1 MKKGRAVP
9 AGGNNMKLKLQDI
22 SKSYGKTVA
31 LQNFSAEMTPGIYA
45 LLGPNG
51 SGKSTLMNVITDNL
65 KADSGRIL
73 YTGENGETEETLK
86 MGERFREKLGFMPQ
100 YPGLYPNFTVRDLL
114 LYMVQLKGFDRNFP
128 KEERRAQTLAA
139 IDNVLRAVELE
150 DVALRKISAL
160 SGGMKQ
166 RLALAQAVLGN
177 PEILILDE
185 PTAGLDPKQRIAI
198 RNFITSIALNR
209 IVLLATHVVSDVE
222 WIASRI
228 IVLKKGSIL
237 ANCTPSELI
246 SQVEGAVWEVSVDEG
261 QISQWQER
269 LRVVNMVRDDQN
281 PSLVKLRVLS
291 QERPAQH
298 ARPLSPSLEDAYL
311 FLVGTA

>member
-1 MKKGRAVP
+1 
-9 AGGNNMKLKLQDI
+9 MKLELQAI

-73 YTGENGETEETLK
+73 YTGENAEPEETLK
-86 MGERFREKLGFMPQ
+86 MGERFRRKLGFMPQ

-114 LYMVQLKGFDRNFP
+114 MYMAQLKGIDRGFP
-128 KEERRAQTLAA
+128 RKERHIQTLTA

-150 DVALRKISAL
+150 DVSHRKISAL

-185 PTAGLDPKQRIAI
+185 PTAGLDPKQRISI
-198 RNFITSIALNR
+198 RNFITSFSLNR
-209 IVLLATHVVSDVE
+209 IVLLATHVVSDIE
-222 WIASRI
+222 WIASRV
-228 IVLKKGSIL
+228 IVLKKGTIQ
-237 ANCTPSELI
+237 ANCAPSELI
-246 SQVEGAVWEVSVDEG
+246 AKMEGCVWEISVAEG
-261 QISQWQER
+261 QIGQWQER
-269 LRVVNMVRDDQN
+269 LQVVNMVRDDQN
-281 PSLVKLRVLS
+281 PINVKLRVLS
-291 QERPAQH
+291 RERPTPNAAPMH
-298 ARPLSPSLEDAYL
+298 PSLEDAYL
-311 FLVGTA
+311 FLGGTA